1 VSEARQRCR
10 KKSAFTQKHQS
21 GTVLRSASLRGANCY
36 CMDQSL
42 TPGVEAPP
50 SSRTQIWPPAGSL
63 GPSESRR
70 LLLTS
75 AVSTTLAVTLPVA
88 DWMIWARS
96 SLNPLLILATV
107 LLLGAAVAGVSD
119 LRRWWPRSLDKQG
132 VSAAIQSLLFE
143 LGLLLTVTWIVDLVI
158 RMFIEK

>member
-1 VSEARQRCR
+1 
-10 KKSAFTQKHQS
+10 
-21 GTVLRSASLRGANCY
+21 
-36 CMDQSL
+36 MDQSF

-50 SSRTQIWPPAGSL
+50 NSRAQLWPLARSL
-63 GPSESRR
+63 APSEPNRR

-75 AVSTTLAVTLPVA
+75 AVSTALAVTLLVA

-119 LRRWWPRSLDKQG
+119 LQRRWRPSLDKQG
-132 VSAAIQSLLFE
+132 VSEAIQSLLFE
-143 LGLLLTVTWIVDLVI
+143 LGLLLTVTWIVELVI
-158 RMFIEK
+158 IKMFIEK